1 MTSRG
6 LIVKTAMGANT
17 ATHPEGPGW
26 NPAPQPV
33 GVETVPASSSWTK
46 AEPAPLMEAVVEKAN
61 MARAYR
67 RVVTNKGAPGAD
79 GMTVDQL
86 TDHLKQYWPTL
97 RERLLA
103 GEYHPSPIRAAKI
116 PKPKG
121 GTRQLGIP
129 TVTDRLIQQA
139 LLQVLTPIFDPGFS
153 ASSYGYRPGRS
164 AQQAVS
170 AMKAHVSAGHR
181 WVVDLDL
188 EAFFDR
194 VNHDLLMARIARRVR
209 DKRVLRLIRR
219 YLEAGMFQHGLAAP
233 RRQGT
238 PQGGPLSPL
247 LANILLD
254 DVDKEL
260 ERRGH
265 RFCRYADDMQIY
277 VRSRRAGERVMASLS
292 EYLENSLRLMV
303 NHAKSAVDRPWQRGY
318 LGYTLTRHKL
328 PRLTLTQASLQRL
341 MQRVR
346 EILKRGRGHNIRRV
360 TEALAPVL
368 RGWAS
373 YFSLVDVKRPL
384 EALDQWV
391 RRRLRCVI
399 WRQWKRPGTRR
410 RKLLALGLDEP
421 RARKSAGTGRG
432 PWWNA
437 GASHMNQALPRKWF
451 EQQGLISV
459 LDTARGLSRSS

>member
-1 MTSRG
+1 M
-6 LIVKTAMGANT
+6 KTESGADT
-17 ATHPEGPGW
+17 ATHPEGQGQYPES
-26 NPAPQPV
+26 QPV

-46 AEPAPLMEAVVEKAN
+46 AEPTLLMEAVVDKAN
-61 MARAYR
+61 MAQAYR
-67 RVVTNKGAPGAD
+67 KVVANQGAPGAD
-79 GMTVDQL
+79 GMTVHQL
-86 TDHLKQYWPTL
+86 ADHLKERWPTL

-103 GEYHPSPIRAAKI
+103 GEYHPSPVRAADGRPDEI
-116 PKPKG
+116 PKPKC

-129 TVTDRLIQQA
+129 TVSDRLIQQA

-153 ASSYGYRPGRS
+153 ASSYGYRPKRS

-170 AMKAHVSAGHR
+170 AMKAHVAAGHR
-181 WVVDLDL
+181 WMVDLDL

-194 VNHDLLMARIARRVR
+194 VNHDLLMARVARRVR

-219 YLEAGMFQHGLAAP
+219 YLEAGMFQHGLTAP
-233 RRQGT
+233 RQQGT

-265 RFCRYADDMQIY
+265 RFCRYADDMQVY
-277 VRSRRAGERVMASLS
+277 VKSRRAGERVMTSLS
-292 EYLENSLRLMV
+292 DFLENSLRLTV
-303 NHAKSAVDRPWQRGY
+303 NRAKSAVDRPWNRGY

-328 PRLTLTQASLQRL
+328 PRLTLAKASLQRL

-346 EILKRGRGHNIRRV
+346 EILKRGKGRNLQRV
-360 TEALAPVL
+360 IEELAPVL

-384 EALDQWV
+384 EALDGWI
-391 RRRLRCVI
+391 RRRLRGVI
-399 WRQWKRPGTRR
+399 WRQWKRPRTRR
-410 RKLLALGLDEP
+410 RKLLVLGLEAH
-421 RARKSAGTGRG
+421 RAWKSAGNGRG

-437 GASHMNQALPRKWF
+437 GASHMNQALPKKWF
-451 EQQGLISV
+451 EWLGLILV
-459 LDTARGLSRSS
+459 LDTVRGLSHSS

>member
-6 LIVKTAMGANT
+6 SITKTESGADT
-17 ATHPEGPGW
+17 VTHPEGQGQTPEFR
-26 NPAPQPV
+26 PV
-33 GVETVPASSSWTK
+33 GVETVPASSSWKK
-46 AEPAPLMEAVVEKAN
+46 AEPAPLMEAVIDKAN

-67 RVVTNKGAPGAD
+67 RVVANKGAPGAD
-79 GMTVDQL
+79 GMTVHQL
-86 TDHLKQYWPTL
+86 ADHLKQYWPTL

-103 GEYHPSPIRAAKI
+103 GEYHPSPVRAVEI

-139 LLQVLTPIFDPGFS
+139 LLQVLTPIFDPTFS
-153 ASSYGYRPGRS
+153 ESSYGYRPKRS

-170 AMKAHVSAGHR
+170 AMKAHVTAGHR

-194 VNHDLLMARIARRVR
+194 VNHDLLMARMARRVR

-219 YLEAGMFQHGLAAP
+219 YLEAGMFQRGLVAP

-254 DVDKEL
+254 DADKEL

-265 RFCRYADDMQIY
+265 RFCRYADDLQVYI
-277 VRSRRAGERVMASLS
+277 RSRRAGERVMASLS
-292 EYLENSLRLMV
+292 AFLENSLRLTV
-303 NHAKSAVDRPWQRGY
+303 NHDKSAVDRPWHRGY

-328 PRLTLTQASLQRL
+328 PKLTLAKASLQRL

-346 EILKRGRGHNIRRV
+346 EILKRGRGRNIRRV
-360 TEALAPVL
+360 IEELVPVL

-384 EALDQWV
+384 EVLDQWI
-391 RRRLRCVI
+391 RRRLRCLV
-399 WRQWKRPGTRR
+399 WRQWKRPRTRR
-410 RKLLALGLDEP
+410 RKLLALGLDAY
-421 RARKSAGTGRG
+421 RAWKSTGNGRG

-437 GASHMNQALPRKWF
+437 GASHMNQALPRRWF
-451 EQQGLISV
+451 DRQGLISV
-459 LDTARGLSRSS
+459 LDTVRWLNRSS

>member
-1 MTSRG
+1 MER
-6 LIVKTAMGANT
+6 VVDPVNM
-17 ATHPEGPGW
+17 EG
-26 NPAPQPV
+26 
-33 GVETVPASSSWTK
+33 
-46 AEPAPLMEAVVEKAN
+46 
-61 MARAYR
+61 AYR
-67 RVVTNKGAPGAD
+67 KVVANKGAPGVD
-79 GMTVDQL
+79 SMTVHQL
-86 TDHLKQYWPTL
+86 AGHLKQYWPTL

-103 GEYHPSPIRAAKI
+103 DAYHPSPIRATTI

-139 LLQVLTPIFDPGFS
+139 LSQVLMPIFDPGFS
-153 ASSYGYRPGRS
+153 ESSYGYRPKRS
-164 AQQAVS
+164 AKQAVS
-170 AMKAHVSAGHR
+170 AMKAHVTAGHR

-194 VNHDLLMARIARRVR
+194 VNHDLLMARVARRVD

-219 YLEAGMFQHGLAAP
+219 YLEAGMFQHGLPTP
-233 RRQGT
+233 RRRGT

-254 DVDKEL
+254 DMDKAL

-265 RFCRYADDMQIY
+265 RFCRYADDVQIY

-292 EYLENSLRLMV
+292 DFLGSSLKLTV
-303 NHAKSAVDRPWQRGY
+303 NRAKSAVDRPWNRGY
-318 LGYTLTRHKL
+318 LGYTLTRHKR
-328 PRLTLTQASLQRL
+328 PKLTLAKASLQHL

-346 EILKRGRGHNIRRV
+346 EILKRGRGRNIRRV
-360 TEALAPVL
+360 IEELTPVL

-384 EALDQWV
+384 EALDQWM

-399 WRQWKRPGTRR
+399 WRQWKRPQTRR
-410 RKLLALGLDEP
+410 RKLLALGLDEQ
-421 RARKSAGTGRG
+421 RAWKSAGNGRG

-437 GASHMNQALPRKWF
+437 GASHMNQAQPRKWF
-451 EQQGLISV
+451 DRLGLISV
-459 LDTARGLSRSS
+459 LDTVRWLSRSS

>member
-1 MTSRG
+1 M
-6 LIVKTAMGANT
+6 KTETGADT
-17 ATHPEGPGW
+17 ATHPEGQGQTPE
-26 NPAPQPV
+26 PQPV

-46 AEPAPLMEAVVEKAN
+46 AEPAPLMEAVLDKAN

-67 RVVTNKGAPGAD
+67 KVAANKGAPGAD
-79 GMTVDQL
+79 GMTVQQL
-86 TDHLKQYWPTL
+86 VDHLKVHWPTL

-103 GEYHPSPIRAAKI
+103 GEYHPNPIRAVEI

-129 TVTDRLIQQA
+129 TVSDRLIQQA
-139 LLQVLTPIFDPGFS
+139 LLQVLTPIFDPDFS
-153 ASSYGYRPGRS
+153 ESSYGYRPKRS

-170 AMKAHVSAGHR
+170 AMKAHVTAGHR

-188 EAFFDR
+188 VAFFDR
-194 VNHDLLMARIARRVR
+194 VNHDLLMARVARRVR

-219 YLEAGMFQHGLAAP
+219 YLEAGMFQNGLTTP

-292 EYLENSLRLMV
+292 DFLENSLRLTV
-303 NHAKSAVDRPWQRGY
+303 NRDKSAVDRPWHRGY

-328 PRLTLTQASLQRL
+328 PKLTLAKASLQRL

-346 EILKRGRGHNIRRV
+346 EILKRGRGRHIRRV
-360 TEALAPVL
+360 IEEMVPVL

-384 EALDQWV
+384 EALDQWI
-391 RRRLRCVI
+391 RRRLRCMI
-399 WRQWKRPGTRR
+399 WRQWKRPSTRR
-410 RKLLALGLDEP
+410 RKLLALGLG
-421 RARKSAGTGRG
+421 AHQASKSAGNGRG

-437 GASHMNQALPRKWF
+437 GASHMNQALPNKWF
-451 EQQGLISV
+451 VQRGVILV
-459 LDTARGLSRSS
+459 LDTVRWLSRSS

>member
-1 MTSRG
+1 M
-6 LIVKTAMGANT
+6 KTETDANT
-17 ATHPEGPGW
+17 VTHPEGQEQNSTPR
-26 NPAPQPV
+26 PV
-33 GVETVPASSSWTK
+33 SVETIPASLSWTK
-46 AEPAPLMEAVVEKAN
+46 AESASLMERVVDPAN
-61 MARAYR
+61 MEGAYR
-67 RVVTNKGAPGAD
+67 KVVANKGAPGVD
-79 GMTVDQL
+79 SMTVHQL
-86 TDHLKQYWPTL
+86 AGHLKQYWPTL

-103 GEYHPSPIRAAKI
+103 DAYHPSPIRATTI

-139 LLQVLTPIFDPGFS
+139 LSQVLMPIFDPGFS
-153 ASSYGYRPGRS
+153 ESSYGYRPKRS
-164 AQQAVS
+164 AKQAVS
-170 AMKAHVSAGHR
+170 AMKAHVTAGHR

-194 VNHDLLMARIARRVR
+194 VNHDLLMARVARRVD

-219 YLEAGMFQHGLAAP
+219 YLEAGMFQHGLPTP
-233 RRQGT
+233 RRRGT

-254 DVDKEL
+254 DMDKAL

-265 RFCRYADDMQIY
+265 RFCRYADDVQIY

-292 EYLENSLRLMV
+292 DFLGSSLKLTV
-303 NHAKSAVDRPWQRGY
+303 NRAKSAVDRPWNRGY
-318 LGYTLTRHKL
+318 LGYTLTRHKR
-328 PRLTLTQASLQRL
+328 PKLTLAKASLQHL

-346 EILKRGRGHNIRRV
+346 EILKRGRGRNIRRV
-360 TEALAPVL
+360 IEELTPVL

-384 EALDQWV
+384 EALDQWM

-399 WRQWKRPGTRR
+399 WRQWKRPQTRR
-410 RKLLALGLDEP
+410 RKLLALGLDEQ
-421 RARKSAGTGRG
+421 RAWKSAGNGRG

-437 GASHMNQALPRKWF
+437 GASHMNQAQPRKWF
-451 EQQGLISV
+451 DRLGLISV
-459 LDTARGLSRSS
+459 LDTVRWLSRSS

>member
-1 MTSRG
+1 M
-6 LIVKTAMGANT
+6 KTETGADT
-17 ATHPEGPGW
+17 VTHPEGQGQP
-26 NPAPQPV
+26 PEFRPV

-46 AEPAPLMEAVVEKAN
+46 AEPTLLMEAVVATDN
-61 MARAYR
+61 MEQAYR
-67 RVVTNKGAPGAD
+67 RVVANKGAPGAD
-79 GMTVDQL
+79 GMTAQQL
-86 TDHLKQYWPTL
+86 ADHLKQHWPTL

-103 GEYHPSPIRAAKI
+103 GEYHPSPIRAVEI

-139 LLQVLTPIFDPGFS
+139 LLQVLTPIFDPDFS
-153 ASSYGYRPGRS
+153 ESSYGYRPKRS

-170 AMKAHVSAGHR
+170 AMKAHVTAGHR

-188 EAFFDR
+188 KAFFDR
-194 VNHDLLMARIARRVR
+194 VNHDLLMARVARRVH
-209 DKRVLRLIRR
+209 DKRALRLIRR
-219 YLEAGMFQHGLAAP
+219 YLEAGMFQDGLTAP

-265 RFCRYADDMQIY
+265 RFCRYADDVQIY

-292 EYLENSLRLMV
+292 DFLENSLRLTV
-303 NHAKSAVDRPWQRGY
+303 NCDKSAVDRPWNRGY

-328 PRLTLTQASLQRL
+328 PRLTLAKASLQRL

-346 EILKRGRGHNIRRV
+346 EILKRGRGRNIRRI
-360 TEALAPVL
+360 TRELAPVL

-384 EALDQWV
+384 EALDRWI
-391 RRRLRCVI
+391 RRRLRGLI
-399 WRQWKRPGTRR
+399 WRQWKRPRTRR
-410 RKLLALGLDEP
+410 RKLLALGLDEY
-421 RARKSAGTGRG
+421 RAWKSAGNGRG

-437 GASHMNQALPRKWF
+437 GASHMNQALPNKWF
-451 EQQGLISV
+451 DQRGLTSV
-459 LDTARGLSRSS
+459 LDTVRWLNRSS

>member
-1 MTSRG
+1 M
-6 LIVKTAMGANT
+6 KTATGANT
-17 ATHPEGPGW
+17 VPHPEGQGQYPES
-26 NPAPQPV
+26 QPV
-33 GVETVPASSSWTK
+33 GVEMVPASSSWTK
-46 AEPAPLMEAVVEKAN
+46 AKPVLLMEAVVATDN
-61 MARAYR
+61 MEQAYR
-67 RVVTNKGAPGAD
+67 RVVANQGAPGAD
-79 GMTVDQL
+79 GMTVHQL
-86 TDHLKQYWPTL
+86 ADHLKQHWSALY
-97 RERLLA
+97 ERLLA
-103 GEYHPSPIRAAKI
+103 GEYHPSPVRAVEI
-116 PKPKG
+116 SKPKG
-121 GTRQLGIP
+121 GIRQLGIP
-129 TVTDRLIQQA
+129 SVTDRLIQQA
-139 LLQVLTPIFDPGFS
+139 LLQVLTPLFDPGFS
-153 ASSYGYRPGRS
+153 ESSYGYRPKRS

-170 AMKAHVSAGHR
+170 AMKAHVTAGHR

-188 EAFFDR
+188 AAFFDR
-194 VNHDLLMARIARRVR
+194 VNHDLLMARVARRVR

-219 YLEAGMFQHGLAAP
+219 YLEAGMFQHGLTTP

-265 RFCRYADDMQIY
+265 RFCRYADDIQVY

-292 EYLENSLRLMV
+292 DFLENSLRLTV
-303 NHAKSAVDRPWQRGY
+303 NRAKSAVDRPWSRGY

-328 PRLTLTQASLQRL
+328 PRLTLAKASLQRL

-346 EILKRGRGHNIRRV
+346 EILKRGRGHHTRRV
-360 TEALAPVL
+360 IDELTPVL

-384 EALDQWV
+384 EALDQWI

-399 WRQWKRPGTRR
+399 WRQWKRPRTRR
-410 RKLLALGLDEP
+410 RKLLALGLDDQ
-421 RARKSAGTGRG
+421 RAWKSAGNGRG
-432 PWWNA
+432 HWWNA
-437 GASHMNQALPRKWF
+437 GASHMNQALPKKWF
-451 EQQGLISV
+451 DQLGLISV

>member
-1 MTSRG
+1 M
-6 LIVKTAMGANT
+6 KTESGDDT
-17 ATHPEGPGW
+17 ATHPEGQGRHPES
-26 NPAPQPV
+26 QPV

-46 AEPAPLMEAVVEKAN
+46 AESAPLMEAVVEKAN

-67 RVVTNKGAPGAD
+67 RVVANKGAPGAD
-79 GMTVDQL
+79 GMTVAQL
-86 TDHLKQYWPTL
+86 ADHLKQHWPTL

-103 GEYHPSPIRAAKI
+103 GEYHPSPVRAVEI

-121 GTRQLGIP
+121 GTRQLAIP

-153 ASSYGYRPGRS
+153 ASSYGYRPKRS

-170 AMKAHVSAGHR
+170 AMKAHVAAGHR

-188 EAFFDR
+188 KAFFDR
-194 VNHDLLMARIARRVR
+194 VNHDLLMARVARRVR

-219 YLEAGMFQHGLAAP
+219 HLEAGMFRGGLAAP

-265 RFCRYADDMQIY
+265 RFCRYADDMQVY
-277 VRSRRAGERVMASLS
+277 VRSRRAGGRVMTSLS
-292 EYLENSLRLMV
+292 DFLENSLRLTV
-303 NHAKSAVDRPWQRGY
+303 NRDKSAVDRPWNRGY
-318 LGYTLTRHKL
+318 LGYTLTWHKL
-328 PRLTLTQASLQRL
+328 PKLTLAKASLQRL

-346 EILKRGRGHNIRRV
+346 EILKRGRGRHIRRV
-360 TEALAPVL
+360 TRELAPVL

-373 YFSLVDVKRPL
+373 YFSRVDVKRPL
-384 EALDQWV
+384 EALDQWI
-391 RRRLRCVI
+391 RRRLRDVI
-399 WRQWKRPGTRR
+399 WRQWKRPRTRC
-410 RKLLALGLDEP
+410 RKLVALGLDP
-421 RARKSAGTGRG
+421 QRAWRSSVNGRG

-437 GASHMNQALPRKWF
+437 GALHLRHALPNRWF
-451 EQQGLISV
+451 AQRGLISV
-459 LDTARGLSRSS
+459 LDTVRGLSRSS

>member
-1 MTSRG
+1 TDADT
-6 LIVKTAMGANT
+6 V
-17 ATHPEGPGW
+17 THPEGQGR
-26 NPAPQPV
+26 NPESRPV

-46 AEPAPLMEAVVEKAN
+46 AEPAPLMEAVVAKAN

-67 RVVTNKGAPGAD
+67 KVVANQGAPGAD

-86 TDHLKQYWPTL
+86 ADHLKQYWPTL

-103 GEYHPSPIRAAKI
+103 GEYHPSPIRAVEI

-139 LLQVLTPIFDPGFS
+139 LLQVLTPIFDPTFS

-170 AMKAHVSAGHR
+170 AMKAHVTAGHR

-188 EAFFDR
+188 KAFFDR

-209 DKRVLRLIRR
+209 DKRVLRLIRG
-219 YLEAGMFQHGLAAP
+219 YLEAGMFQDGLAAP

-260 ERRGH
+260 ERRG
-265 RFCRYADDMQIY
+265 
-277 VRSRRAGERVMASLS
+277 
-292 EYLENSLRLMV
+292 
-303 NHAKSAVDRPWQRGY
+303 
-318 LGYTLTRHKL
+318 
-328 PRLTLTQASLQRL
+328 
-341 MQRVR
+341 
-346 EILKRGRGHNIRRV
+346 
-360 TEALAPVL
+360 
-368 RGWAS
+368 
-373 YFSLVDVKRPL
+373 
-384 EALDQWV
+384 
-391 RRRLRCVI
+391 
-399 WRQWKRPGTRR
+399 
-410 RKLLALGLDEP
+410 
-421 RARKSAGTGRG
+421 
-432 PWWNA
+432 
-437 GASHMNQALPRKWF
+437 
-451 EQQGLISV
+451 
-459 LDTARGLSRSS
+459 

>member
-1 MTSRG
+1 M
-6 LIVKTAMGANT
+6 KTESGADT
-17 ATHPEGPGW
+17 VTHPEGQGQYPGFR
-26 NPAPQPV
+26 PV

-46 AEPAPLMEAVVEKAN
+46 AEPAPLMEAVIDKAN
-61 MARAYR
+61 MARAYH
-67 RVVTNKGAPGAD
+67 RVVANQGAPGAD
-79 GMTVDQL
+79 GMTVGQL
-86 TDHLKQYWPTL
+86 ADHLKQHWPTL

-103 GEYHPSPIRAAKI
+103 GEYHPSPVRAVEI
-116 PKPKG
+116 PKPPG

-139 LLQVLTPIFDPGFS
+139 LLQVLTPLFDPTFS
-153 ASSYGYRPGRS
+153 ESSYGYRPKRS

-170 AMKAHVSAGHR
+170 AMKVHVTAGHR

-188 EAFFDR
+188 KAFFDR
-194 VNHDLLMARIARRVR
+194 VNHDLLMARVARRVH

-219 YLEAGMFQHGLAAP
+219 YLEAGMFQDGLAAP

-265 RFCRYADDMQIY
+265 RFCRYADDIQVY

-292 EYLENSLRLMV
+292 DYLESSLRLTV
-303 NHAKSAVDRPWQRGY
+303 NRDKSAVDRPWNRGY

-328 PRLTLTQASLQRL
+328 PKLTLAKTSLQRL
-341 MQRVR
+341 VQRVR
-346 EILKRGRGHNIRRV
+346 EILKRGRGRNTRRV
-360 TEALAPVL
+360 IEELTPVL
-368 RGWAS
+368 RGWAN
-373 YFSLVDVKRPL
+373 YFRLVDVKRPL
-384 EALDQWV
+384 EVLDQWI

-399 WRQWKRPGTRR
+399 WRQWKRPKTRR
-410 RKLLALGLDEP
+410 RKLLALGLDAH
-421 RARKSAGTGRG
+421 RAWKSAGNGRG

-437 GASHMNQALPRKWF
+437 GALHMRHALPNCWF
-451 EQQGLISV
+451 GQQGLVSV
-459 LDTARGLSRSS
+459 LDTVRWLNRSS